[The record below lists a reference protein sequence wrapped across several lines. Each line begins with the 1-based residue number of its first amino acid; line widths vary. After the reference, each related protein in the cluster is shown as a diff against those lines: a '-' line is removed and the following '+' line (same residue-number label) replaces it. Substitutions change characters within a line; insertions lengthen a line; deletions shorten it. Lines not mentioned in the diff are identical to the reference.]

1 MPGLVTPELCSVSGQ
16 PEIPGVRRCEGG
28 RVVKV
33 VVSISLLRGGGG
45 GGAIIAGLTIG
56 MLRLITIITLR
67 ATAITTLPL
76 SLLPQTHFT
85 LSASPP
91 ALTVSHEMVVVVGLL
106 YSI

>member
-1 MPGLVTPELCSVSGQ
+1 MPGLVTPELGSVSGQ

-33 VVSISLLRGGGG
+33 VVSIILLRGGGG

-76 SLLPQTHFT
+76 SLAPNPFHPLC
-85 LSASPP
+85 LSPSSDRQSRDAD
-91 ALTVSHEMVVVVGLL
+91 GK
-106 YSI
+106 